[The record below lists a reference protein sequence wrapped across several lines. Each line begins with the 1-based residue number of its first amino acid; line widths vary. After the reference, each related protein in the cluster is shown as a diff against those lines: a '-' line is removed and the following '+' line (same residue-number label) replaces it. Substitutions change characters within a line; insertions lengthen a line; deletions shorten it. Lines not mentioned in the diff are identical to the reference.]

1 MTAVYITIDTE
12 YSSGIFAREGIDC
25 RQSNFDRSIAGK
37 TPGGSV
43 GVEYQMDVFDRYG
56 LKAVFFVDPMPA
68 LIWGVEAIADVV
80 GPIVKRGHDVQ
91 LHLHTEWLE
100 FAGSKNPVG
109 GRTGHNIKQFSL
121 EEQYIL
127 LDYARATLMAAGAP
141 PPVAFRAGNYGAN
154 DDTLMA
160 LAKLGISY
168 ETSHCPGI
176 ANSLCEITL
185 GPDYRSPVMHQ
196 GVMEVPIGS
205 IAGFGDAQR
214 HAQITALSA
223 TEICAA
229 IKFNHANQSGPFTL
243 VSHSFEL
250 LSRDRSRINH
260 VVKRRFE
267 RLCKQLA
274 RIKNI
279 TTETY
284 SDRPPTL
291 PVTREAIPLLPHN
304 IMRTG
309 WRLGEQALGNAL
321 YGAG

>member
-1 MTAVYITIDTE
+1 
-12 YSSGIFAREGIDC
+12 
-25 RQSNFDRSIAGK
+25 
-37 TPGGSV
+37 
-43 GVEYQMDVFDRYG
+43 
-56 LKAVFFVDPMPA
+56 
-68 LIWGVEAIADVV
+68 
-80 GPIVKRGHDVQ
+80 
-91 LHLHTEWLE
+91 
-100 FAGSKNPVG
+100 
-109 GRTGHNIKQFSL
+109 
-121 EEQYIL
+121 
-127 LDYARATLMAAGAP
+127 MAAGAP

-154 DDTLMA
+154 DDTLRA

-176 ANSLCEITL
+176 ANSHCDITL
-185 GPDYRSPVMHQ
+185 GPDVRSPVMHQ

-205 IAGFGDAQR
+205 IAGFGGAQR

-223 TEICAA
+223 AEICAV
-229 IKFNHANQSGPFTL
+229 IKFNHVNGYGPFTL

-267 RLCKQLA
+267 MLCKQLA
-274 RIKNI
+274 RMKNI

-284 SDRPPTL
+284 SNQPPTPSVTQ
-291 PVTREAIPLLPHN
+291 PVAGAAIPLLPHS

>member
-12 YSSGIFAREGIDC
+12 YSSGIVAREGHDC

-37 TPGGSV
+37 TPGSSV
-43 GVEYQMDVFDRYG
+43 GIEYQMDVFDRCG

-68 LIWGVEAIADVV
+68 LLWGVEAIADVV
-80 GPIVKRGHDVQ
+80 GPIVARGHDVQ

-109 GRTGHNIKQFSL
+109 SRTGLNIKQFSFD
-121 EEQYIL
+121 EQLIL
-127 LDYARATLMAAGAP
+127 LDYARTTLIAAGAP

-154 DDTLMA
+154 DDTLRA

-176 ANSLCEITL
+176 ANSLCDISL
-185 GPDYRSPVMHQ
+185 GPDVRGPVMHQ

-205 IAGFGDAQR
+205 IAGFSGAQR

-223 TEICAA
+223 SEICAA
-229 IKFNHANQSGPFTL
+229 IKFSHANQCGPFTL

-274 RIKNI
+274 RMKNI

-291 PVTREAIPLLPHN
+291 PVTRAAIPLLPHN